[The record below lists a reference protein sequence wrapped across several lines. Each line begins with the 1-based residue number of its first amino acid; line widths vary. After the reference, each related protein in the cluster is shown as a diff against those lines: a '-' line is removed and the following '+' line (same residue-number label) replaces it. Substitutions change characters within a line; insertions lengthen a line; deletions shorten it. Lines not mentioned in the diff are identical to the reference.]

1 MPQPTKGARLG
12 GSPAHQRLILANLAT
27 SLFQHGKITT
37 TAAKAKRLRPYA
49 ERLITK
55 AKRGDLHNR
64 REIQK
69 LIRDRETVHRLMHEI
84 GPFFADRNGGYTR
97 ITKTLPRQGDN
108 APMAVI
114 ELVSQK
120 TVTDEADRARRV
132 AGSQSRRPAAPA
144 APATAPAADDTATEA
159 DEAADDASSADST
172 TGSTTEV
179 TADRNAVDEAEG
191 SAAEPADEQ
200 ESASTTA
207 STPGSAA
214 ARTASE
220 EALRGPWGRDASPDP
235 TARHARARRPPGRR
249 ARRRSGPVLRGPGAR
264 ETPHRPVPARHRL
277 RRHRLLRLGGA
288 ARTPHRR
295 RGAHRCAGGRAA

>member
-97 ITKTLPRQGDN
+97 ITKTVPRQGDN

-114 ELVSQK
+114 ELIAQK

-132 AGSQSRRPAAPA
+132 AGSQQRRGAAPA
-144 APATAPAADDTATEA
+144 PSAAEATGVADAAPDETPA
-159 DEAADDASSADST
+159 DEA
-172 TGSTTEV
+172 STTESAATDSGATD
-179 TADRNAVDEAEG
+179 TADSATGSSTEVTSDRNTVDEAEG
-191 SAAEPADEQ
+191 SAAEPGSSEPAG
-200 ESASTTA
+200 STAEEHAT
-207 STPGSAA
+207 GSPA
-214 ARTASE
+214 ARTAAE
-220 EALRGPWGRDASPDP
+220 
-235 TARHARARRPPGRR
+235 
-249 ARRRSGPVLRGPGAR
+249 
-264 ETPHRPVPARHRL
+264 ETPDGPA
-277 RRHRLLRLGGA
+277 GA
-288 ARTPHRR
+288 
-295 RGAHRCAGGRAA
+295 GRES